1 MYNDDLKDIIQ
12 QSNIRKEYYDFEK
25 YVEKNF
31 IPLKQWDLD
40 FKNSYKYKPRIK
52 PPRSYNTPYGY
63 LYNYFYYYQPMT
75 FYIDGKVQ
83 CDDRRNRS
91 INDLYYILKAK
102 FPEVT
107 LHQTIY
113 YIGKIAE
120 AGKINILACPNI
132 HRIVAYK
139 CLTPPN
145 LHTAFQRLLIYP
157 DKQGWKHYLYKN
169 QPSFYMI
176 TQIYLH
182 YKNNH
187 E

>member
-1 MYNDDLKDIIQ
+1 
-12 QSNIRKEYYDFEK
+12 
-25 YVEKNF
+25 
-31 IPLKQWDLD
+31 
-40 FKNSYKYKPRIK
+40 
-52 PPRSYNTPYGY
+52 
-63 LYNYFYYYQPMT
+63 MT

-120 AGKINILACPNI
+120 AGKINILACPDI

-139 CLTPPN
+139 CLIPPN
-145 LHTAFQRLLIYP
+145 LHSAFQRLLIYP

-169 QPSFYMI
+169 QLLFQYLNKLQFFSNQNL
-176 TQIYLH
+176 TLSQIYGYSQEDNETYFEISLR
-182 YKNNH
+182 
-187 E
+187 